1 MHRGEDTAHY
11 LRKGFRVV
19 GFEAHP
25 RLVDACRER
34 FAAEIANGRLEII
47 SGAITDADR
56 EAVTFYINPRMSG
69 WGTVRSS
76 RNDVLGPR
84 VELTVPAVDFA
95 RCLREHGVPYYLK
108 IDIEGSDMLCLEALL
123 DVEPEQ
129 RPRYTS
135 IEAGQRIWS
144 GVQRQF
150 DLLERLGYTR
160 FAVVQQAM
168 MRRRYRRI
176 TTREGRSIPYR
187 FEMLSSGRSAMISG
201 APGSTSGRR
210 FAATA
215 GSCRRRGPR
224 ARSTASS
231 RREC

>member
-1 MHRGEDTAHY
+1 M
-11 LRKGFRVV
+11 
-19 GFEAHP
+19 
-25 RLVDACRER
+25 
-34 FAAEIANGRLEII
+34 
-47 SGAITDADR
+47 
-56 EAVTFYINPRMSG
+56 
-69 WGTVRSS
+69 RSS

-187 FEMLSSGRSAMISG
+187 FEMLSSGPFGDDLRSSWLDKRAALRRYRWILPAERAACAFDRLVPKGMLIRFLVG
-201 APGSTSGRR
+201 LPVGRAPLPGW
-210 FAATA
+210 FDIHAA
-215 GSCRRRGPR
+215 R
-224 ARSTASS
+224 
-231 RREC
+231 